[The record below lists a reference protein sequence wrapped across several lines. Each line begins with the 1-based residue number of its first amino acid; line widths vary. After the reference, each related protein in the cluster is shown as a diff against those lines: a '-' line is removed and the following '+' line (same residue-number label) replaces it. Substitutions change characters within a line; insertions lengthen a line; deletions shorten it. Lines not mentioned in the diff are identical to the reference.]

1 MSTLPTRFLL
11 NEYKDSIFDTE
22 EFRKLAEDRAAL
34 GNKIDASMQAYNKG
48 DITGSEHLLRS
59 LGAFGGFTGDAL
71 SRTFDFVTPDIVTD
85 PVVDMVEKGITA
97 GMDASGATAY
107 LQDNPR
113 LASNLEG
120 GLGMLDALGLKGVT
134 QSLPKTMGADRGSTL
149 STPSNYI
156 DNFYAIDKPDAPNT
170 LAENAAEKAIVAA
183 KGLGNVKGVPLVSR
197 LDLPNNPKQQRAL
210 ARKFVGFAGWAKNS
224 VFPALKNMTSAEA
237 KALWREQ
244 GINKNG
250 QKLIKDL
257 LDAAEARSASTG
269 IPVQSTR
276 EFEKAIAQSIY
287 MRYIGEQAGRKGNYN
302 KAYTDIFDKSTF
314 GGIMPNSK
322 GAYLEASGALENLA
336 NKTGSY
342 RKVNVSEAQRAK
354 AYDYIQGIWGMD
366 SDSVLV
372 VKKPRGT
379 GGDHASSVYYSK
391 MNGPVKALYKSVE
404 KRTKKQ
410 ATTEDLFNELVEKKD
425 LKKYQGIKILNK
437 SLEDAKENGLW
448 ITQSN
453 SGRAIVEG
461 GINRVTLL
469 KPTGEMISF
478 ISDEHNFLEGL
489 PVVGIALKQALPVRE
504 MTITPPIV
512 GHIKGDKK
520 YTTREAIAEEGNKAD
535 VESLKSL
542 AEAKPSKEAVAQAKK
557 EMRKQQAGVG
567 MLTGSLVVDPDMEE
581 QQEGMTIEELM
592 AQLPN

>member
-1 MSTLPTRFLL
+1 M
-11 NEYKDSIFDTE
+11 SIFDTE

-34 GNKIDASMQAYNKG
+34 GNKIDAAMQAYNKG
-48 DITGSEHLLRS
+48 DITGSENLLRS
-59 LGAFGGFTGDAL
+59 VGAFGGFAGDAL
-71 SRTFDFVTPDIVTD
+71 ARTFDFVTPDMVTD

-156 DNFYAIDKPDAPNT
+156 DNFYGIDNPDAPNT
-170 LAENAAEKAIVAA
+170 LAENVIEKGISST
-183 KGLGNVKGVPLVSR
+183 KGLGNVTGVPADSVLGAMIPLVSR
-197 LDLPNNPKQQRAL
+197 LNLPDNPKQQRAL

-276 EFEKAIAQSIY
+276 EFEKAVAQSIY

-322 GAYLEASGALENLA
+322 GAYVEASGALENLA
-336 NKTGSY
+336 NKTGSL
-342 RKVNVSEAQRAK
+342 RRVNVSEAQRAK
-354 AYDYIQGIWGMD
+354 AYDYIQDIWGMD
-366 SDSVLV
+366 ADSVLV
-372 VKKPRGT
+372 VKKPKGT

-391 MNGPVKALYKSVE
+391 MNGPVRALYKNVE
-404 KRTKKQ
+404 NRTKKQ

-425 LKKYQGIKILNK
+425 LKRYQGIRILNE

-448 ITQSN
+448 ITQSA

-478 ISDEHNFLEGL
+478 ISDEHNFLENL
-489 PVVGIALKQALPVRE
+489 PIIGPQLKKALPVRE

-535 VESLKSL
+535 VESLKKL

-581 QQEGMTIEELM
+581 QQEGMTIEELI

>member
-1 MSTLPTRFLL
+1 M
-11 NEYKDSIFDTE
+11 SIFDTE

-34 GNKIDASMQAYNKG
+34 SNKIDAAMEAYNKG
-48 DITGSEHLLRS
+48 DITGSENLLRS
-59 LGAFGGFTGDAL
+59 VGAFGGFAGDAL
-71 SRTFDFVTPDIVTD
+71 ARTFDFVTPDIVTD

-156 DNFYAIDKPDAPNT
+156 DNFYGIDNPDAPNT
-170 LAENAAEKAIVAA
+170 LAENVIEKGISST
-183 KGLGNVKGVPLVSR
+183 KGLGNVTGVPADSVLGAMIPLVSR
-197 LDLPNNPKQQRAL
+197 LDLPDNPKQQRAL

-276 EFEKAIAQSIY
+276 EFEKAVAQSIY
-287 MRYIGEQAGRKGNYN
+287 MRYIGEQAGRKGNYS

-322 GAYLEASGALENLA
+322 GAYVEASGALENLA
-336 NKTGSY
+336 NKTGSL
-342 RKVNVSEAQRAK
+342 RRVNVSEAQRAK
-354 AYDYIQGIWGMD
+354 AYDYIQDIWGMD
-366 SDSVLV
+366 ADSVLV
-372 VKKPRGT
+372 VKKPKGT

-391 MNGPVKALYKSVE
+391 MNGPVRALYKNVE
-404 KRTKKQ
+404 NRTKKQ

-425 LKKYQGIKILNK
+425 LKRYQGIRILNE

-448 ITQSN
+448 ITQSA

-478 ISDEHNFLEGL
+478 ISDEHNFLENL
-489 PVVGIALKQALPVRE
+489 PIIGPQLKKALPVRE

-535 VESLKSL
+535 VESLKKL

-567 MLTGSLVVDPDMEE
+567 MLTGSLVVAPDMEE

>member
-1 MSTLPTRFLL
+1 M
-11 NEYKDSIFDTE
+11 SIFDTE

-34 GNKIDASMQAYNKG
+34 SNKIDAAMQAYNAG
-48 DITGSEHLLRS
+48 DITGSENLLRS
-59 LGAFGGFTGDAL
+59 LGAFGGFAGDAL
-71 SRTFDFVTPDIVTD
+71 ARTFDFVTPDIVTD

-113 LASNLEG
+113 SALNLEG
-120 GLGMLDALGLKGVT
+120 GLGILDAIGLKGVT

-156 DNFYAIDKPDAPNT
+156 DNFYGIDNPDAPNT
-170 LAENAAEKAIVAA
+170 LAENVIEKGISST
-183 KGLGNVKGVPLVSR
+183 KGLGNVTGVPADSVLGAAIPLVSR
-197 LDLPNNPKQQRAL
+197 LDLPDNPKQQRAL

-276 EFEKAIAQSIY
+276 EFEKAVAQSIY

-322 GAYLEASGALENLA
+322 GAYVEASGALENLA
-336 NKTGSY
+336 NKTGSL
-342 RKVNVSEAQRAK
+342 RRVNVSEAQRAK
-354 AYDYIQGIWGMD
+354 AYDYIQDIWGMD
-366 SDSVLV
+366 ADSVLV
-372 VKKPRGT
+372 VKKPKGT

-391 MNGPVKALYKSVE
+391 MNGPVRALYKNVE
-404 KRTKKQ
+404 NRTKKQ

-425 LKKYQGIKILNK
+425 LKRYQGIRILNE

-448 ITQSN
+448 ITQSA

-478 ISDEHNFLEGL
+478 ISDEHNFLENL
-489 PVVGIALKQALPVRE
+489 PIIGPQLKKALPVRE

-535 VESLKSL
+535 VESLKKL